1 MAEWG
6 KVYKLKGNVSV
17 CCIWKCIAGF
27 LQSRTNQELSLPESS
42 PPRYFFW
49 QDAAKSFSWF
59 EDDEW
64 GCFDFAGVLDDA
76 ESFLQIIFSKKEK
89 NCGKEMCCPLSFYE
103 KTSGD
108 QFLFLDFLER
118 IKQKKLIL
126 HKNQVSNPPKKL
138 EHAQKKYES
147 DDNLKILLSDI
158 REGELLSQANT
169 LAEELW
175 FLGANFYTRD
185 EIDYMRGFVER
196 DPVISAIKEKMS
208 SRLERQVSSKS
219 SVTKMLEQWP
229 EYEKTRDMFEPTVG
243 ISCHGQ
249 EMSWVL
255 DDLESPDDLM
265 REIIDTTFGLTKHNF
280 EEEQKDGFEDF
291 FHKYKEQDLFL
302 VQRQAEEQAMNQFLV
317 SQSLKQIEN
326 QCRGEKTDS
335 PTSVLEQET
344 VASLTQENEAL
355 SYRIR
360 ELENRITDLER
371 QNAHSKAEGE
381 GLREG
386 YDRLEN
392 ENKELKQ
399 KICDLQG
406 QLNKKKDTYTLRQN
420 EERNGFVRL
429 EIPCAEKNL
438 FPDEIEDWLY
448 SVVYAAIEQE
458 GKMLPEDTKTEVSR
472 KRDVIEAVLNGKEF
486 DWNKSETCRT
496 LTDMEKAFKN
506 DASPSLAGFTKVS
519 ENDHEKH
526 FFVQERYQI
535 TSALTPS
542 DNRTG
547 RWVQNK
553 MTEIRGR
560 LFLMPQSVS
569 DSGSSAD
576 S

>member
-1 MAEWG
+1 M
-6 KVYKLKGNVSV
+6 
-17 CCIWKCIAGF
+17 
-27 LQSRTNQELSLPESS
+27 
-42 PPRYFFW
+42 
-49 QDAAKSFSWF
+49 
-59 EDDEW
+59 
-64 GCFDFAGVLDDA
+64 VLD
-76 ESFLQIIFSKKEK
+76 
-89 NCGKEMCCPLSFYE
+89 
-103 KTSGD
+103 KT
-108 QFLFLDFLER
+108 
-118 IKQKKLIL
+118 
-126 HKNQVSNPPKKL
+126 NPPKKI
-138 EHAQKKYES
+138 EHAQKKFDS
-147 DDNLKILLSDI
+147 DDNLKILVSDH
-158 REGELLSQANT
+158 RDGELLGQVND

-175 FLGANFYTRD
+175 FLGANFYSRN
-185 EIDYMRGFVER
+185 EIDYMADLVEK
-196 DPVISAIKEKMS
+196 DPVISAIKERMSPKM
-208 SRLERQVSSKS
+208 ERQVSSKS
-219 SVTKMLEQWP
+219 NFTEMLEGWEGFQ
-229 EYEKTRDMFEPTVG
+229 EAKQMFRPSV
-243 ISCHGQ
+243 SMMYNGQ
-249 EMSWVL
+249 EKELSFDAMASSA
-255 DDLESPDDLM
+255 DLIP
-265 REIIDTTFGLTKHNF
+265 EIIALVF
-280 EEEQKDGFEDF
+280 EINKDDF
-291 FHKYKEQDLFL
+291 YESQEREFKDFL
-302 VQRQAEEQAMNQFLV
+302 DNHGEKALSEIQRQVREQAMNQFLAN
-317 SQSLKQIEN
+317 QSLKELEN
-326 QCRGEKTDS
+326 QCKDEKTDS
-335 PTSVLEQET
+335 SVPSLEQET
-344 VASLTQENEAL
+344 VEKLTQENEAL
-355 SYRIR
+355 SRRIR
-360 ELENRITDLER
+360 ELENRLTDLEH
-371 QNAHSKAEGE
+371 QNTHSKAEGE

-438 FPDEIEDWLY
+438 FPDEIEDWL
-448 SVVYAAIEQE
+448 YAAIEQE

>member
-49 QDAAKSFSWF
+49 QDAAKSFSWL

-89 NCGKEMCCPLSFYE
+89 NHGKEKSRLLSFYE
-103 KTSGD
+103 KSSGS
-108 QFLFLDFLER
+108 QFLFLDFLRMMKE
-118 IKQKKLIL
+118 KKLVL
-126 HKNQVSNPPKKL
+126 DKTNPPKKI
-138 EHAQKKYES
+138 EHAQKKFDS
-147 DDNLKILLSDI
+147 DDNLKILVSDH
-158 REGELLSQANT
+158 RDGELLGQVND

-175 FLGANFYTRD
+175 FLGANFYSRN
-185 EIDYMRGFVER
+185 EIDYMADLVEK
-196 DPVISAIKEKMS
+196 DPVISAIKERMSQKM
-208 SRLERQVSSKS
+208 ERQVSSKS
-219 SVTKMLEQWP
+219 NFTEMLEGWEGFQ
-229 EYEKTRDMFEPTVG
+229 EAKQMFRPSV
-243 ISCHGQ
+243 SMMYNGQ
-249 EMSWVL
+249 EKELSFDAMASSA
-255 DDLESPDDLM
+255 DLIP
-265 REIIDTTFGLTKHNF
+265 EIIALVF
-280 EEEQKDGFEDF
+280 EINKDDF
-291 FHKYKEQDLFL
+291 YESQEREFKDFL
-302 VQRQAEEQAMNQFLV
+302 DNHGEKALSEIQRQVREQAMNQFLAN
-317 SQSLKQIEN
+317 QSLKELEN
-326 QCRGEKTDS
+326 QCKDEKTDS
-335 PTSVLEQET
+335 SVPSLEQET
-344 VASLTQENEAL
+344 VEKLTQENEAL
-355 SYRIR
+355 SRRIR
-360 ELENRITDLER
+360 ELENRLTDLEH
-371 QNAHSKAEGE
+371 QNTHSKAENK
-381 GLREG
+381 GLKEEH
-386 YDRLEN
+386 DRLED
-392 ENKELKQ
+392 ENKMLQQ
-399 KICDLQG
+399 KINVLQEN
-406 QLNKKKDTYTLRQN
+406 LNTKRASFTQRQN
-420 EERNGFVRL
+420 EERHGIVWL

>member
-49 QDAAKSFSWF
+49 QDAAKSFSWL

-64 GCFDFAGVLDDA
+64 GCFDFAGVLGNA

-89 NCGKEMCCPLSFYE
+89 NCGKEKSRLLSFYE
-103 KTSGD
+103 KSSGS
-108 QFLFLDFLER
+108 QFLFLDFLRMMKE
-118 IKQKKLIL
+118 KKLVL
-126 HKNQVSNPPKKL
+126 DKTNPPKKI
-138 EHAQKKYES
+138 EHAQKKFDS
-147 DDNLKILLSDI
+147 DDNLKILVSDH
-158 REGELLSQANT
+158 RDGELLGQVND

-175 FLGANFYTRD
+175 FLGANFYSRN
-185 EIDYMRGFVER
+185 EIDYMADLVEK
-196 DPVISAIKEKMS
+196 DPVISVIKERMSPKM
-208 SRLERQVSSKS
+208 ERQVSSKS
-219 SVTKMLEQWP
+219 NFTEMLEGWEGFQ
-229 EYEKTRDMFEPTVG
+229 EAKQMFRPSV
-243 ISCHGQ
+243 SMMYNGQ
-249 EMSWVL
+249 EKELSFDAMASSA
-255 DDLESPDDLM
+255 DLIP
-265 REIIDTTFGLTKHNF
+265 EIIALVF
-280 EEEQKDGFEDF
+280 EINKDDF
-291 FHKYKEQDLFL
+291 YESQEREFKDFL
-302 VQRQAEEQAMNQFLV
+302 DNHGEKALSEIQRQVREQAMNQFLAN
-317 SQSLKQIEN
+317 QSLKELEN
-326 QCRGEKTDS
+326 QCKDEKTDS
-335 PTSVLEQET
+335 SVPSLEQET
-344 VASLTQENEAL
+344 VEKLTQENEAL
-355 SYRIR
+355 SRRIR
-360 ELENRITDLER
+360 ELENRLTDLEH
-371 QNAHSKAEGE
+371 QNTHSKAEGE

>member
-49 QDAAKSFSWF
+49 QDAAKSFSWL

-64 GCFDFAGVLDDA
+64 GCFDFAGVLGNA

-89 NCGKEMCCPLSFYE
+89 NHGKEKSRLLSFYE
-103 KTSGD
+103 KSSGS
-108 QFLFLDFLER
+108 QFLFLDFLRMMKE
-118 IKQKKLIL
+118 KKLVL
-126 HKNQVSNPPKKL
+126 DKTNPPKKI
-138 EHAQKKYES
+138 EHAQKKFDS
-147 DDNLKILLSDI
+147 DDNLKILVSDH
-158 REGELLSQANT
+158 RDGELLGQVND

-175 FLGANFYTRD
+175 FLGANFYSRN
-185 EIDYMRGFVER
+185 EIDYMADLVEK
-196 DPVISAIKEKMS
+196 DPVISVIKERMSPKM
-208 SRLERQVSSKS
+208 ERQVSSKS
-219 SVTKMLEQWP
+219 NFTEMLEGWEGFQ
-229 EYEKTRDMFEPTVG
+229 EAKQMFRPSV
-243 ISCHGQ
+243 SMMYNGQ
-249 EMSWVL
+249 EKELSFDAMASSA
-255 DDLESPDDLM
+255 DLIP
-265 REIIDTTFGLTKHNF
+265 EIIALVF
-280 EEEQKDGFEDF
+280 EINKDDF
-291 FHKYKEQDLFL
+291 YESQEREFKDFL
-302 VQRQAEEQAMNQFLV
+302 DNHGEKALSEIQRQVREQAMNQFLAN
-317 SQSLKQIEN
+317 QSLKELEN
-326 QCRGEKTDS
+326 QCKDEKTDS
-335 PTSVLEQET
+335 SVPSLEQET
-344 VASLTQENEAL
+344 VEKLTQENEAL
-355 SYRIR
+355 SRRIR
-360 ELENRITDLER
+360 ELENRLTDLEH
-371 QNAHSKAEGE
+371 QNTHSKAEGE

>member
-49 QDAAKSFSWF
+49 QDAAKSFSWL

-64 GCFDFAGVLDDA
+64 GCFDFAGVLGNA

-89 NCGKEMCCPLSFYE
+89 NHGKEKSRLLSFYE
-103 KTSGD
+103 KSSGS
-108 QFLFLDFLER
+108 QFLFLDFLRMMKE
-118 IKQKKLIL
+118 KKLVL
-126 HKNQVSNPPKKL
+126 DKTNPPKKI
-138 EHAQKKYES
+138 EHAQKKFDS
-147 DDNLKILLSDI
+147 DDNLKILVSDH
-158 REGELLSQANT
+158 RDGELLGQVND

-175 FLGANFYTRD
+175 FLGANFYSRN
-185 EIDYMRGFVER
+185 EIDYMADLVEK
-196 DPVISAIKEKMS
+196 DPVISAIKERMSPKM
-208 SRLERQVSSKS
+208 ERQVSSKS
-219 SVTKMLEQWP
+219 NFTEMLEGWEGFQ
-229 EYEKTRDMFEPTVG
+229 EAKQMFRPSV
-243 ISCHGQ
+243 SMMYNGQ
-249 EMSWVL
+249 EKELSFDTMASSA
-255 DDLESPDDLM
+255 DLIP
-265 REIIDTTFGLTKHNF
+265 EIIALVF
-280 EEEQKDGFEDF
+280 EINKDDF
-291 FHKYKEQDLFL
+291 YESQEREFKDFL
-302 VQRQAEEQAMNQFLV
+302 DNHGEKALSEIQRQVREQAMNQFLAN
-317 SQSLKQIEN
+317 QSLKELEN
-326 QCRGEKTDS
+326 QCKDEKTDS
-335 PTSVLEQET
+335 SVPSLEQET
-344 VASLTQENEAL
+344 VASLTQENEDL

>member
-49 QDAAKSFSWF
+49 QDAAKSFSWL

-64 GCFDFAGVLDDA
+64 GCFKFAGVLGNA

-89 NCGKEMCCPLSFYE
+89 NYGKEKSRLLSFYE
-103 KTSGD
+103 KSSGS
-108 QFLFLDFLER
+108 QFLFLDFLRMMKE
-118 IKQKKLIL
+118 KKLVL
-126 HKNQVSNPPKKL
+126 DKTNPPKKI
-138 EHAQKKYES
+138 EHAQKKFDS
-147 DDNLKILLSDI
+147 DDNLKILVSDH
-158 REGELLSQANT
+158 RDGELLGQVND

-175 FLGANFYTRD
+175 FLGANFYSRN
-185 EIDYMRGFVER
+185 EIDYMADLVEK
-196 DPVISAIKEKMS
+196 DPVISVIKERMSPKM
-208 SRLERQVSSKS
+208 ERQVSSKS
-219 SVTKMLEQWP
+219 NFTEMLEGWEGFQ
-229 EYEKTRDMFEPTVG
+229 EAKQMFRPSV
-243 ISCHGQ
+243 SMMYNGQ
-249 EMSWVL
+249 EKELSFDAMASSA
-255 DDLESPDDLM
+255 DLIP
-265 REIIDTTFGLTKHNF
+265 EIIALVF
-280 EEEQKDGFEDF
+280 EINKDDF
-291 FHKYKEQDLFL
+291 YESQEREFKDFL
-302 VQRQAEEQAMNQFLV
+302 DNHGEKALSEIQRQVREQAMNQFLAN
-317 SQSLKQIEN
+317 QSLKELEN
-326 QCRGEKTDS
+326 QCKDEKTDS
-335 PTSVLEQET
+335 SVPSLEQET
-344 VASLTQENEAL
+344 VEKLTQENEAL
-355 SYRIR
+355 SRRIR
-360 ELENRITDLER
+360 ELENRLTDLEH
-371 QNAHSKAEGE
+371 QNTHSKAEGE

-406 QLNKKKDTYTLRQN
+406 HLNTKKATYTLRQN

>member
-27 LQSRTNQELSLPESS
+27 LQERTNQELGLPESS
-42 PPRYFFW
+42 PPHHFFW
-49 QDAAKSFSWF
+49 QDAAKSFSWL

-64 GCFDFAGVLDDA
+64 GCFDFAGVLGNA

-89 NCGKEMCCPLSFYE
+89 NHGKEKSRLLSFYE
-103 KTSGD
+103 KSSGS
-108 QFLFLDFLER
+108 QFLFLDFLRMMKE
-118 IKQKKLIL
+118 KKLVL
-126 HKNQVSNPPKKL
+126 DKTNPPKKI
-138 EHAQKKYES
+138 EHAQKKFDS
-147 DDNLKILLSDI
+147 DDNLKILVSDH
-158 REGELLSQANT
+158 RDGELLGQVND

-175 FLGANFYTRD
+175 FLGANFYSRN
-185 EIDYMRGFVER
+185 EIDYMADLVEK
-196 DPVISAIKEKMS
+196 DPVISVIKERMSPKM
-208 SRLERQVSSKS
+208 ERQVSSKS
-219 SVTKMLEQWP
+219 NFTEMLEGWEGFQ
-229 EYEKTRDMFEPTVG
+229 EAKQMFRPSV
-243 ISCHGQ
+243 SMMYNGQ
-249 EMSWVL
+249 EKELSFDAMASSA
-255 DDLESPDDLM
+255 DLIP
-265 REIIDTTFGLTKHNF
+265 EIIALVF
-280 EEEQKDGFEDF
+280 EINKDDF
-291 FHKYKEQDLFL
+291 YESQEREFKDFL
-302 VQRQAEEQAMNQFLV
+302 DNHGEKALSEIQRQVRERAMNQFLAN
-317 SQSLKQIEN
+317 QSLKELEN
-326 QCRGEKTDS
+326 QCKDEKNDS
-335 PTSVLEQET
+335 SVPSLEQET
-344 VASLTQENEAL
+344 VEKLTQENEDL

-371 QNAHSKAEGE
+371 QNAHAKAEGE